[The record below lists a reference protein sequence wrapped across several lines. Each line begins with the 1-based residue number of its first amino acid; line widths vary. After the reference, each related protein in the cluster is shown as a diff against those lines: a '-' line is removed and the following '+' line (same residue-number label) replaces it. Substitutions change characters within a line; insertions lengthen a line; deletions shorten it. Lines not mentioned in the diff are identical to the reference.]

1 MHHARVR
8 REAEVDV
15 DEQAEFYDGEEPG
28 LGLRFIQ
35 AVFSHIDVVAMH
47 PKKHRQEIDDVRIAL
62 IPKFPFGIFF
72 IIEGDQV
79 IVLAV
84 LDLRRSPRRR
94 LDTLKRRMA
103 GEPRK

>member
-1 MHHARVR
+1 MSTNRLSSTTGR
-8 REAEVDV
+8 
-15 DEQAEFYDGEEPG
+15 
-28 LGLRFIQ
+28 
-35 AVFSHIDVVAMH
+35 S
-47 PKKHRQEIDDVRIAL
+47 QEIDDVRIAL